1 MIAAEPPAYDGPT
14 SLSRPH
20 HRIGPAEDEPSQR
33 RCPAGHLAAEGEE
46 HGGNHESLNP
56 LVTGGAAF
64 IILVL
69 LLWITTRFN
78 RDR

>member
-1 MIAAEPPAYDGPT
+1 MSLHSAAAQLVT
-14 SLSRPH
+14 
-20 HRIGPAEDEPSQR
+20 
-33 RCPAGHLAAEGEE
+33 LAAEGEE

-56 LVTGGAAF
+56 LVTGGGAF
-64 IILVL
+64 IVLML

>member
-1 MIAAEPPAYDGPT
+1 MIGAEPPAYDEPT

-20 HRIGPAEDEPSQR
+20 PKVLPKMSFQSTAAQLVT
-33 RCPAGHLAAEGEE
+33 LASEGGE
-46 HGGNHESLNP
+46 HGGNHDSLNP
-56 LVTGGAAF
+56 LVTGGGAF
-64 IILVL
+64 VALML

>member
-1 MIAAEPPAYDGPT
+1 MGERAPAYDVRK

-20 HRIGPAEDEPSQR
+20 RIGLPKMSFHSTAAQLVT
-33 RCPAGHLAAEGEE
+33 LAAEGEE

-56 LVTGGAAF
+56 LFVGGGAFLA
-64 IILVL
+64 LML